1 MAEEILHRV
10 EIDWLLGIYGN
21 LLTDKQREMA
31 SLYFEEDYSL
41 AEIAQQAGVSRQSV
55 YDTLQ
60 RVEKQLLSMEEKLG
74 IRQKL
79 LDVEKQVQAAMEQL
93 ADPQTARQHLEKAL
107 RLLND
112 EEETNGL

>member
-10 EIDWLLGIYGN
+10 AIDWLLGIYGPM
-21 LLTDKQREMA
+21 LTEKQRELA
-31 SLYFEEDYSL
+31 SLYYEEDYSL

-79 LDVEKQVQAAMEQL
+79 MDVEEQVQAAAEDL
-93 ADPQTARQHLEKAL
+93 ADPQAARQHLEKAL
-107 RLLND
+107 CLLND

>member
-10 EIDWLLGIYGN
+10 AIDWLLGIYGPM
-21 LLTDKQREMA
+21 LTEKQRELA
-31 SLYFEEDYSL
+31 SLYYEEDYSL

-60 RVEKQLLSMEEKLG
+60 RVEKQLLSLEDRLG
-74 IRQKL
+74 IRKKMANVEQAVQSA
-79 LDVEKQVQAAMEQL
+79 LDSL
-93 ADPQTARQHLEKAL
+93 ADGQTARQYLEKAL

-112 EEETNGL
+112 EEEINGL

>member
-10 EIDWLLGIYGN
+10 AIDWLPDIYGN
-21 LLTDKQREMA
+21 LLTDKQREIA
-31 SLYFEEDYSL
+31 SLYYEEDYSL

-60 RVEKQLLSMEEKLG
+60 RVEKQLLSTEEKLG
-74 IRQKL
+74 IRKKF
-79 LDVEKQVQAAMEQL
+79 LDVERQVEAAMASLSDQAA
-93 ADPQTARQHLEKAL
+93 ARQHLEKAL

-112 EEETNGL
+112 EEEVNGL

>member
-10 EIDWLLGIYGN
+10 AIDWLLGIYGPM
-21 LLTDKQREMA
+21 LTDKQRELA
-31 SLYFEEDYSL
+31 GLYYEEDYSL
-41 AEIAQQAGVSRQSV
+41 AEIAQQTGVSRQSV

-74 IRQKL
+74 IRKKL
-79 LDVEKQVQAAMEQL
+79 LDVERQIQAALDTVDQ
-93 ADPQTARQHLEKAL
+93 PVPRQHLEKAL

-112 EEETNGL
+112 EEETHGL

>member
-60 RVEKQLLSMEEKLG
+60 RVEKQLLSLEDRPG
-74 IRQKL
+74 IRKKMANVEQAVQSA
-79 LDVEKQVQAAMEQL
+79 LDSL
-93 ADPQTARQHLEKAL
+93 ADGQTARQYLEKAL

-112 EEETNGL
+112 EEEINGL

>member
-10 EIDWLLGIYGN
+10 AIDWLLGIYGPM
-21 LLTDKQREMA
+21 LTEKQRELA
-31 SLYFEEDYSL
+31 SLYYEEDYSL

-74 IRQKL
+74 IRQKM

-107 RLLND
+107 CLLND